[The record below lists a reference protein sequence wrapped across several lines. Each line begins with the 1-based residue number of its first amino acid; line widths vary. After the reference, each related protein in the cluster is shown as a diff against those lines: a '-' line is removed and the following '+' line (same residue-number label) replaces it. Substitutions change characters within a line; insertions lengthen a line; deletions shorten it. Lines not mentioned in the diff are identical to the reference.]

1 MEDIDMHSEIIDSF
15 CERFTQA
22 DSDAFADLFTE
33 NAVYFDSLYG
43 KYKGRQAIS
52 DFHHRCQQE
61 ATNYRFLPK
70 SYLADNNKM
79 AAFEWQLTFISMM
92 PLSKNKEITVEGS
105 AFMTLTEGK
114 IISYKEYTDSIAILL
129 KGNVPDEKIMK
140 FYHRK
145 YE

>member
-1 MEDIDMHSEIIDSF
+1 
-15 CERFTQA
+15 
-22 DSDAFADLFTE
+22 
-33 NAVYFDSLYG
+33 
-43 KYKGRQAIS
+43 
-52 DFHHRCQQE
+52 
-61 ATNYRFLPK
+61 
-70 SYLADNNKM
+70 M